1 MTGVKIVRPILDE
14 NHLCIILL
22 IKHSTCPNIS
32 TKGSQQLR
40 NMVRKFQN
48 LSGKKRSYCAEP
60 HTIFKRHRLEGD
72 VLKIVKELT
81 RRVVGTRD
89 RNAIISTLR
98 LSSRRTL
105 IPICMFYRWSKH
117 RVGLAPL
124 YDHILHLEYRKCSSF
139 LRELLFFSPG
149 SGNHSSLFKGGP
161 KAPRMLIL

>member
-1 MTGVKIVRPILDE
+1 MLGGNENSGDIVRPILDE

-32 TKGSQQLR
+32 TKGSQHRGFKLR

-48 LSGKKRSYCAEP
+48 LSGKKRSCCAEP

-105 IPICMFYRWSKH
+105 ILICMFYRWSKH

-124 YDHILHLEYRKCSSF
+124 YDHILHLGNWKCSSF
-139 LRELLFFSPG
+139 F
-149 SGNHSSLFKGGP
+149 
-161 KAPRMLIL
+161 